1 MVLEEERL
9 KVLKMVQEGKLTA
22 EEAIQLLEVL
32 DQSTPNPVSADSA
45 SPIDMNPGK
54 FLRVRVSDINSH
66 RVKVNLR
73 MPLSLVKAGV
83 KLGSRFTPELEGI
96 KQEEL
101 IAILNSGNTGQVI
114 DVTDQ
119 EDGEHIEVFID

>member
-22 EEAIQLLEVL
+22 EEAMQLLEVL
-32 DQSTPNPVSADSA
+32 DQPAPAPVNVGSSSTVDA
-45 SPIDMNPGK
+45 NPGK
-54 FLRVRVSDINSH
+54 FLRVRVSDIGSS

-73 MPLSLVKAGV
+73 MPLSLVRAGV

-96 KQEEL
+96 SQEDL
-101 IAILNSGNTGQVI
+101 IAILNSGNTGQVV

>member
-22 EEAIQLLEVL
+22 EEAMQLLEVL
-32 DQSTPNPVSADSA
+32 DQSTPTPVSAETSA
-45 SPIDMNPGK
+45 SIDSNPGK
-54 FLRVRVSDINSH
+54 FLRVRVSDISSN

-73 MPLSLVKAGV
+73 MPLSLVRAGV

-101 IAILNSGNTGQVI
+101 IAILNSGNTGQVV